1 MEVLFNFEQ
10 CLASVFMKG
19 MEFFDEE
26 ITSTGEMS
34 IEELKSRKS

>member
-1 MEVLFNFEQ
+1 
-10 CLASVFMKG
+10 MKG

-34 IEELKSRKS
+34 IEELKSGKS